1 MTNILFILLLLL
13 IGYLLK
19 HLPAF
24 PKNTASVLTSFVIY
38 VSLPA
43 LILVQIPKLPFS
55 EEMLIPSLMP
65 WAMLLISAAF
75 VLGCAQVFK
84 WDRSI
89 TGALMLLVPLGNTS
103 FFGIPM
109 VEAFFGEAY
118 IPYALLYDQVGT
130 FLALATYG
138 SVVIAVYSDEGK
150 ADVKSIA
157 KKIVTFPPLIALAV
171 AFAFYTVPFPSEL
184 VFMLESLAATLI
196 PLVIIA
202 VGLKMEFN
210 FEKEHLSPMV
220 VGLGIKLVIA
230 PLLALGMIYALQLKS
245 EAAYVAVF
253 EAGMP
258 PQISAW
264 ALAMTAGLS
273 PKLGAMMVGFGIIIS
288 LVTLP
293 LLFQLFA
300 L

>member
-1 MTNILFILLLLL
+1 MANILFILLLLL
-13 IGYLLK
+13 IGLGLK
-19 HLPAF
+19 RLPAF
-24 PKNTASVLTSFVIY
+24 PKETASVLTSFVIY

-55 EEMLIPSLMP
+55 EEILIPSLMP
-65 WAMLLISAAF
+65 WAMLLLSAALVWACSKLF
-75 VLGCAQVFK
+75 N
-84 WDRSI
+84 WNRSI

-109 VEAFFGEAY
+109 VEAFFGEAF

-138 SVVIAVYSDEGK
+138 SVIIAVYSEGEK
-150 ADVKSIA
+150 ADLKTIGR
-157 KKIVTFPPLIALAV
+157 KIVTFPPLIALVV
-171 AFAFYTVPFPSEL
+171 AFAFYTTPFPEEL
-184 VFMLESLAATLI
+184 IFMLEALAATLI

-202 VGLKMEFN
+202 VGLKMEFQ
-210 FEKEHLSPMV
+210 FEKEQLNPMA
-220 VGLGIKLVIA
+220 VGLGIKLVFA
-230 PLLALGMIYALQLKS
+230 PLIALGIIYALQLKS
-245 EAAYVAVF
+245 EPAYVAVF

-293 LLFQLFA
+293 LLFQLF
-300 L
+300 

>member
-1 MTNILFILLLLL
+1 MANILFILLLLL
-13 IGYLLK
+13 IGLGLK
-19 HLPAF
+19 RLPAF
-24 PKNTASVLTSFVIY
+24 PKETASVLTSFVIY

-65 WAMLLISAAF
+65 WAMLLLSAAL
-75 VLGCAQVFK
+75 VWGCSKLFR
-84 WDRSI
+84 WNRSI

-109 VEAFFGEAY
+109 VEAFFGEAF

-138 SVVIAVYSDEGK
+138 SVVIAVYSESEK
-150 ADVKSIA
+150 ADLKSIG
-157 KKIVTFPPLIALAV
+157 KKIVTFPPLIALVV
-171 AFAFYTVPFPSEL
+171 AFAFYTTPFPEEL
-184 VFMLESLAATLI
+184 VFMLEALAATLI

-202 VGLKMEFN
+202 VGLKMEFQ
-210 FEKEHLSPMV
+210 FEKEQLNPMA
-220 VGLGIKLVIA
+220 VGLGIKLVLA
-230 PLLALGMIYALQLKS
+230 PLMALGIIYAFQLKS
-245 EAAYVAVF
+245 EPAYVAVF

-293 LLFQLFA
+293 LLFQLF
-300 L
+300 

>member
-13 IGYLLK
+13 IGYALK
-19 HLPAF
+19 FIPAF

-55 EEMLIPSLMP
+55 EEMLVPSLMP
-65 WAMLLISAAF
+65 WVMVLISAAF
-75 VLGCAQVFK
+75 VLGLAKVFK
-84 WDRSI
+84 WNRSI

-138 SVVIAVYSDEGK
+138 SVVIAVYSGDGK
-150 ADVKSIA
+150 TDVKSIV
-157 KKIVTFPPLIALAV
+157 KKIVTFPPLVALVV
-171 AFAFYTVPFPSEL
+171 AFAFYTVPFPEEL

-210 FEKEHLSPMV
+210 FEKEHLSPMA
-220 VGLGIKLVIA
+220 VGLGIKLVIT
-230 PLLALGMIYALQLKS
+230 PLIALGMIYLLQLKS

-293 LLFQLFA
+293 LLFQLF
-300 L
+300 